1 MGRGRPE
8 DLPLQPASRHIGR
21 TCCLCSRHASVLQL
35 LHVTSHRDFGAHVEH
50 NPIRGTQTICSSCM
64 WFKQRELAE
73 RSGKLACHAG
83 PFAIVP
89 GTPAPS
95 AAGMVEAGTTAGA
108 AESSTLVTHLAPHKA
123 RADLEH
129 TIKFF
134 PLALGLFEG
143 QLGSSF
149 PLPSYHQ
156 ASHPCCLRCCN
167 ARAICSAKSSH

>member
-1 MGRGRPE
+1 M
-8 DLPLQPASRHIGR
+8 
-21 TCCLCSRHASVLQL
+21 
-35 LHVTSHRDFGAHVEH
+35 AH
-50 NPIRGTQTICSSCM
+50 N
-64 WFKQRELAE
+64 
-73 RSGKLACHAG
+73 GKLACHAG
-83 PFAIVP
+83 PFAIVA

-95 AAGMVEAGTTAGA
+95 AAGPGEAGNAAGA
-108 AESSTLVTHLAPHKA
+108 AESSTLVTHFTPHKA

-156 ASHPCCLRCCN
+156 ASHPCSWRCSN
-167 ARAICSAKSSH
+167 ARATCCANSAIADKAQKELKYQVTDLRPCRSSCHQIAWAASPS